1 MYISQLQS
9 VIFSSLC
16 VSRPRPSP
24 GEEDATNI
32 ISTAGKTAHEDKS
45 EEINA
50 EIKTQTTGI
59 IHHTRMHSPSNNQR
73 KKT

>member
-1 MYISQLQS
+1 M
-9 VIFSSLC
+9 
-16 VSRPRPSP
+16 SRPRPSL

-32 ISTAGKTAHEDKS
+32 NTTGKTAHEDKS

-73 KKT
+73 KQT